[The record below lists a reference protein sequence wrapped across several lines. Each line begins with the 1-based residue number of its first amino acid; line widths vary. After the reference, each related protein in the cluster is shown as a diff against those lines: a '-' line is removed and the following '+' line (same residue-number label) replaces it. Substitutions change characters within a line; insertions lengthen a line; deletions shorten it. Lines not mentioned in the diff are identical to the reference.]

1 MAYNLEEQEQLEN
14 LKAFWKQYGNFIV
27 TVITVAALAVA
38 GWRGWGWYQVRE
50 AAQAS
55 AVYEQLREAASAKDV
70 DKVRAAAGT
79 LFEQYGGTAYGEMAA
94 LVAAR
99 AYVEA
104 GDPKAAKV
112 TLEWAVSNA
121 KDDEFRHAARL
132 RLAALLIDEK
142 AYDEAGKLLGVQ
154 APGRFAG
161 EYADRRGDLL
171 VAQGKTGEARAAYRE
186 ALEALAPDSPM
197 RRLVQLKLD
206 SLGTEGDR

>member
-14 LKAFWKQYGNFIV
+14 LKAFWKQYGNFIL

-38 GWRGWGWYQVRE
+38 GWRGWGWYQARE

-55 AVYEQLREAASAKDV
+55 AVYEQLREAATARDV
-70 DKVRAAAGT
+70 AKVRAVAGT
-79 LFEQYGGTAYGEMAA
+79 LFEQYGSTAYGEMAA

-99 AYVEA
+99 AYVDA
-104 GDPKAAKV
+104 GDPKAARV

-142 AYDEAGKLLGVQ
+142 AYDDAGKLLAVD
-154 APGRFAG
+154 APGKFAG

-171 VAQGKTGEARAAYRE
+171 TAQGKPDEARAAYRK
-186 ALEALAPDSPM
+186 ALEALGPDSPM

-206 SLGTEGDR
+206 ALGKEAG

>member
-14 LKAFWKQYGNFIV
+14 LKAFWKQYGNFIL

-38 GWRGWGWYQVRE
+38 GWRGWGWYQARE

-55 AVYEQLREAASAKDV
+55 AVYEQLREAASARDIAR
-70 DKVRAAAGT
+70 VRAVAGT
-79 LFEQYGGTAYGEMAA
+79 LFEQYGSSAYGEMAA

-99 AYVEA
+99 AYVDA
-104 GDPKAAKV
+104 GDPKAARV

-142 AYDEAGKLLGVQ
+142 AYDEAGRLLAVD
-154 APGRFAG
+154 APGKFAG

-171 VAQGKTGEARAAYRE
+171 TAQGKPDEARAAYRK
-186 ALEALAPDSPM
+186 ALEALGPDSPM

-206 SLGTEGDR
+206 ALGKEAG

>member
-14 LKAFWKQYGNFIV
+14 LKAFWKLYGNFIL

-38 GWRGWGWYQVRE
+38 GWRGWGWYQARE

-55 AVYEQLREAASAKDV
+55 AVYEQLREAASARDV
-70 DKVRAAAGT
+70 ARVRAVAGT
-79 LFEQYGGTAYGEMAA
+79 LFEQYGSTAYGEMAA

-99 AYVEA
+99 AYVDA
-104 GDPKAAKV
+104 GDPKAARV

-142 AYDEAGKLLGVQ
+142 AYDDAGKLLAVD
-154 APGRFAG
+154 APGKFAG

-171 VAQGKTGEARAAYRE
+171 TAQGKPDEARAAYRK
-186 ALEALAPDSPM
+186 ALEALGPDSPM

-206 SLGTEGDR
+206 ALGKEAG

>member
-14 LKAFWKQYGNFIV
+14 LKAFWKQYGNFIL

-38 GWRGWGWYQVRE
+38 GWRGWGWYQARE

-55 AVYEQLREAASAKDV
+55 AVYEQLREAAAARDIGKL
-70 DKVRAAAGT
+70 RATAGT

-99 AYVEA
+99 AYVDA
-104 GDPKAAKV
+104 GDPKAARL

-142 AYDEAGKLLGVQ
+142 AYDEAGKLLAVDASGK
-154 APGRFAG
+154 FAG

-171 VAQGKTGEARAAYRE
+171 VAQGKPDEARAAYRK
-186 ALEALAPDSPM
+186 ALEALGPDSPM

-206 SLGTEGDR
+206 ALGKEAG

>member
-14 LKAFWKQYGNFIV
+14 LKAFWKQYGNFIL

-38 GWRGWGWYQVRE
+38 GWRGWGWYQARE

-55 AVYEQLREAASAKDV
+55 AVYEQLREAAAARDIGKL
-70 DKVRAAAGT
+70 RATAGT

-99 AYVEA
+99 AYVDA
-104 GDPKAAKV
+104 GDPKAARL

-142 AYDEAGKLLGVQ
+142 AYDEAGKLLAVD
-154 APGRFAG
+154 APGKFAG

-171 VAQGKTGEARAAYRE
+171 VAQGKPDEARAAYRK
-186 ALEALAPDSPM
+186 ALEALGPDSPM

-206 SLGTEGDR
+206 ALGKEAG

>member
-14 LKAFWKQYGNFIV
+14 LKAFWKQYGNFIL
-27 TVITVAALAVA
+27 TVIAVAALSVS
-38 GWRGWGWYQVRE
+38 GWRAWNWYQARE

-55 AVYEQLREAASAKDV
+55 AVYEQLREAVSARDL

-79 LFEQYGGTAYGEMAA
+79 LFGDYGGTAYGEMAA

-99 AYVEA
+99 AYVEG
-104 GDPKAAKV
+104 GDPKAARAA
-112 TLEWAVSNA
+112 LEWAVSNA

-142 AYDEAGKLLGVQ
+142 AYDEAGKLLAVE
-154 APGRFAG
+154 APGKFAG

-171 VAQGKTGEARAAYRE
+171 VAQGKPDEARTAYRK
-186 ALEALAPDSPM
+186 ALETLAPDSPM

-206 SLGTEGDR
+206 SLGKEVG

>member
-14 LKAFWKQYGNFIV
+14 LKAFWKQYGNFIL

-38 GWRGWGWYQVRE
+38 GWRGWGWYQARE
-50 AAQAS
+50 AAHAS
-55 AVYEQLREAASAKDV
+55 AVYEQLREAASARDIAR
-70 DKVRAAAGT
+70 VRAVAGT
-79 LFEQYGGTAYGEMAA
+79 LFEQYGSTAYGEMAA

-99 AYVEA
+99 AYVDA
-104 GDPKAAKV
+104 GDPKAARV

-142 AYDEAGKLLGVQ
+142 AYDDAGKLLAVD
-154 APGRFAG
+154 APGKFAG

-171 VAQGKTGEARAAYRE
+171 TAQGKPDEARAAYRK
-186 ALEALAPDSPM
+186 ALEALGPDSPM

-206 SLGTEGDR
+206 ALGKEAG

>member
-14 LKAFWKQYGNFIV
+14 LKAFWKQYGNFIL

-38 GWRGWGWYQVRE
+38 GWRGWGWYQARE

-55 AVYEQLREAASAKDV
+55 AVYEQLREAASARDV
-70 DKVRAAAGT
+70 ARVRAVAGT
-79 LFEQYGGTAYGEMAA
+79 LFEQYGSTAYGEMAA

-99 AYVEA
+99 AYVDA
-104 GDPKAAKV
+104 GDPKAARV

-142 AYDEAGKLLGVQ
+142 AYDEAGKLLAVD
-154 APGRFAG
+154 APGKFAG

-171 VAQGKTGEARAAYRE
+171 TAQGKPDEARAAYRK
-186 ALEALAPDSPM
+186 ALEALGPDSPM

-206 SLGTEGDR
+206 ALGKEAG

>member
-14 LKAFWKQYGNFIV
+14 LKAFWKQYGNFIL

-38 GWRGWGWYQVRE
+38 GWRGWGWYQARE

-55 AVYEQLREAASAKDV
+55 AVYEQLREAASARDV
-70 DKVRAAAGT
+70 AKVRAVAGT
-79 LFEQYGGTAYGEMAA
+79 LFEQYGSTAYGEMAA

-99 AYVEA
+99 AYVDA
-104 GDPKAAKV
+104 GDPKAARV

-142 AYDEAGKLLGVQ
+142 AYDDAGKLLAVD
-154 APGRFAG
+154 APGKFAG

-171 VAQGKTGEARAAYRE
+171 TAQGKPDEARAAYRK
-186 ALEALAPDSPM
+186 ALEALGPDSPM

-206 SLGTEGDR
+206 ALGKEAG

>member
-14 LKAFWKQYGNFIV
+14 LKAFWKQYGSFIL
-27 TVITVAALAVA
+27 TVVAVAALSVA
-38 GWRGWGWYQVRE
+38 GWRGWGWYQARE

-55 AVYEQLREAASAKDV
+55 AAYEQLREAASARDV
-70 DKVRAAAGT
+70 ARVRAAAGT
-79 LFEQYGGTAYGEMAA
+79 LFEQYGSTAYGEMAA

-99 AYVEA
+99 AYVDA
-104 GDPKAAKV
+104 GDAKAARV
-112 TLEWAVSNA
+112 TLEWAVANA

-142 AYDEAGKLLGVQ
+142 AYDEAGKLLAID
-154 APGRFAG
+154 APGKFAG

-171 VAQGKTGEARAAYRE
+171 VAQGKPDEARTAYRS
-186 ALEALAPDSPM
+186 ALEALGPDSPM

-206 SLGTEGDR
+206 SLGKEAG

>member
-14 LKAFWKQYGNFIV
+14 LKAFWKQYGNFIL

-38 GWRGWGWYQVRE
+38 GWRGWGWYQARE

-55 AVYEQLREAASAKDV
+55 AVYEQLREAASAGDIA
-70 DKVRAAAGT
+70 KVRAVAGT
-79 LFEQYGGTAYGEMAA
+79 LFEQYGSTAYGEMAA

-99 AYVEA
+99 AYVDA
-104 GDPKAAKV
+104 GDPKAARV

-142 AYDEAGKLLGVQ
+142 AYDEAGKLLAVD
-154 APGRFAG
+154 APGKFAG

-171 VAQGKTGEARAAYRE
+171 TAQGKPDEARAAYRK
-186 ALEALAPDSPM
+186 ALEALGPDSPM

-206 SLGTEGDR
+206 ALGKEAG

>member
-14 LKAFWKQYGNFIV
+14 LKAFWKQYGNFIL

-38 GWRGWGWYQVRE
+38 GWRGWGWYQARE

-55 AVYEQLREAASAKDV
+55 AVYEQLREAASARDV
-70 DKVRAAAGT
+70 ARVRAVAGT
-79 LFEQYGGTAYGEMAA
+79 LFEQYGSTAYGEMAA

-99 AYVEA
+99 AYVDA
-104 GDPKAAKV
+104 GDPKAARV

-142 AYDEAGKLLGVQ
+142 AYDDAGKLLAVD
-154 APGRFAG
+154 APGKFAG

-171 VAQGKTGEARAAYRE
+171 TAQGKPDEARAAYRK
-186 ALEALAPDSPM
+186 ALEALGPDSPM

-206 SLGTEGDR
+206 ALGKEAG

>member
-14 LKAFWKQYGNFIV
+14 LKAFWKQYGNFIL
-27 TVITVAALAVA
+27 TVVTVAALAVA
-38 GWRGWGWYQVRE
+38 GWRGVGWYQARV

-55 AVYEQLREAASAKDV
+55 AVYEQLREAASARDA

-79 LFEQYGGTAYGEMAA
+79 LFDQYGGTAYGQMAA

-99 AYVEA
+99 AYVDA
-104 GDPKAAKV
+104 GDSRAARV

-121 KDDEFRHAARL
+121 TDDEFRHAARL

-142 AYDEAGKLLGVQ
+142 AFDEAGKLLAID
-154 APGRFAG
+154 APGKFAG

-171 VAQGKTGEARAAYRE
+171 VAQGRPDEAGAAYRQ
-186 ALEALAPDSPM
+186 ALEALEPDSPM

-206 SLGTEGDR
+206 GLGKEAG

>member
-14 LKAFWKQYGNFIV
+14 LKAFWKQYGNFIL

-38 GWRGWGWYQVRE
+38 GWRGWGWYQARE

-55 AVYEQLREAASAKDV
+55 AVYEQLREAAAARDIGKL
-70 DKVRAAAGT
+70 RATAGT

-99 AYVEA
+99 AYVDA
-104 GDPKAAKV
+104 GDPKAARL

-142 AYDEAGKLLGVQ
+142 AYDEAGKLLAVD
-154 APGRFAG
+154 APGKFAG

-171 VAQGKTGEARAAYRE
+171 VTQGRPDEARAAYRK
-186 ALEALAPDSPM
+186 ALEALGPDSPM

-206 SLGTEGDR
+206 ALGKEAG

>member
-14 LKAFWKQYGNFIV
+14 LKAFWKQYGNFIL

-38 GWRGWGWYQVRE
+38 GWRGWGWYQARE

-55 AVYEQLREAASAKDV
+55 AVYEQLREAAAARDIGKL
-70 DKVRAAAGT
+70 RATAGT

-99 AYVEA
+99 AYVDA
-104 GDPKAAKV
+104 GDPKAARL

-142 AYDEAGKLLGVQ
+142 AYDEAGKLLAVD
-154 APGRFAG
+154 APGKFAG

-171 VAQGKTGEARAAYRE
+171 VTQGKPDEARAAYRK
-186 ALEALAPDSPM
+186 ALEALGPDSPM

-206 SLGTEGDR
+206 ALGKEAG

>member
-14 LKAFWKQYGNFIV
+14 LKAFWKQYGNFIL

-38 GWRGWGWYQVRE
+38 GWRGWGWYQARE

-55 AVYEQLREAASAKDV
+55 AVYEQLREAASARDV
-70 DKVRAAAGT
+70 AKVRAVAGT
-79 LFEQYGGTAYGEMAA
+79 LFEQYGSTAYGEMAA

-99 AYVEA
+99 AYVDA
-104 GDPKAAKV
+104 GDPKAARV

-142 AYDEAGKLLGVQ
+142 AYDDAGKLLAVD
-154 APGRFAG
+154 APGKFAG

-171 VAQGKTGEARAAYRE
+171 TAQGKPDEARAAYRK
-186 ALEALAPDSPM
+186 ALEALGPDSPM

-206 SLGTEGDR
+206 ALGKQAG

>member
-14 LKAFWKQYGNFIV
+14 LKAFWKQYGNFIL

-38 GWRGWGWYQVRE
+38 GWRGWGWYQARE

-55 AVYEQLREAASAKDV
+55 AVYEQLREAAAARDIGKL
-70 DKVRAAAGT
+70 RATAGT

-99 AYVEA
+99 AYVDA
-104 GDPKAAKV
+104 GDPKAARL

-142 AYDEAGKLLGVQ
+142 AYDEAGKLLAVD
-154 APGRFAG
+154 APGKFAG

-171 VAQGKTGEARAAYRE
+171 VTQGRPDEARAAYRK
-186 ALEALAPDSPM
+186 ALEALGPDSPM
-197 RRLVQLKLD
+197 RRPVQLKLD
-206 SLGTEGDR
+206 ALGKEAG

>member
-14 LKAFWKQYGNFIV
+14 LKAFWKQYGNFIL

-38 GWRGWGWYQVRE
+38 GWRGWGWYQARE

-55 AVYEQLREAASAKDV
+55 AVYEQLREAASAGDIAR
-70 DKVRAAAGT
+70 VRAVAGT
-79 LFEQYGGTAYGEMAA
+79 LFEQYGSSAYGEMAA

-99 AYVEA
+99 AYVDA
-104 GDPKAAKV
+104 GDPKAARV

-142 AYDEAGKLLGVQ
+142 AYDEAGKLLAVD
-154 APGRFAG
+154 APGKFAG

-171 VAQGKTGEARAAYRE
+171 TAQGKPDEARAAYRK
-186 ALEALAPDSPM
+186 ALEALGPDSPM

-206 SLGTEGDR
+206 ALGKEAG

>member
-14 LKAFWKQYGNFIV
+14 LKAFWKQYGNFIL
-27 TVITVAALAVA
+27 TVITVAALSVA
-38 GWRGWGWYQVRE
+38 GWRGWGWYQARE

-55 AVYEQLREAASAKDV
+55 AVYEQLREAASARDIGKL
-70 DKVRAAAGT
+70 RAAAGT
-79 LFEQYGGTAYGEMAA
+79 LFEQYGRTAYGEMAA

-99 AYVEA
+99 AYVDA
-104 GDPKAAKV
+104 GDPKAARM

-142 AYDEAGKLLGVQ
+142 AYDEAGRLLAVD
-154 APGRFAG
+154 APGKFAG

-171 VAQGKTGEARAAYRE
+171 VAQGKPDEARAAYRK
-186 ALEALAPDSPM
+186 ALEALGPDGPM

-206 SLGTEGDR
+206 ALGKEAG